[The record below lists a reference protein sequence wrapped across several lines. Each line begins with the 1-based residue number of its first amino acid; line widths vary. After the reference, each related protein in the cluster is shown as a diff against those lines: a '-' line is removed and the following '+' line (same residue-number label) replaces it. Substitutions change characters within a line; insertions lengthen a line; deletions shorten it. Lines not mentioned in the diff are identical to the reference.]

1 MWSFCVCNF
10 QKPFKQYIIQSW
22 IPDTT
27 TVGWLNQ
34 HDKAHKKCC
43 TLMYYNSYD
52 TTFYYLFTTIYCI
65 LTAIYCCYYFL
76 LQFTIFYCKLPH
88 FYRKLPH
95 RWSKFFKKKFTKNY
109 YNLLQFYCNLQQ
121 QFTAFSCT
129 AIVFFVVSTSKY
141 RLFSTSIY
149 YNLLHSYCNLLL
161 LLFFTAVYCKLPRF
175 TAIYRPSGTTVWI
188 NPALGPGY
196 YTRVRRFCQLK

>member
-1 MWSFCVCNF
+1 MLLPTLLTHVCASMWWFCVCNF
-10 QKPFKQYIIQSW
+10 QKTFKQYIIQSW

-95 RWSKFFKKKFTKNY
+95 RWSKFKKKKFTKNY

-149 YNLLHSYCNLLL
+149 YNLLHSYCNILP

-175 TAIYRPSGTTVWI
+175 TAIYRPSGTTV
-188 NPALGPGY
+188 
-196 YTRVRRFCQLK
+196 